1 MAAINGLAAPAAPK
15 AITLILG
22 AGPYSGVT
30 LSPPANIILD
40 LAGNDTR
47 SVDGT
52 QIASSTGPAVTVTS
66 GEVYIQGD
74 ALVTSANAPAM
85 LVTGGHLTLD
95 QVEVHESPGY
105 LNVAVKV
112 TGGSANLGFDV
123 LMHIQGDGAFVD
135 TYARSALVPH
145 PEGIDAELTPNT
157 YQVTDETDDGTLI
170 HETINAVSLSSTSQT
185 SSAPTTSYGESV
197 TFTATID
204 VKAIE
209 HGLATGTVTF
219 YDGAAVL
226 GTGTVNDTAGVQL
239 AAANS
244 ASALS
249 AVGGPFVATFTTSTL
264 SVGLHTITAV
274 YGGDD
279 AYVASSTVFAHTV
292 NNPTAVGLDGLQ
304 AEALTP
310 VLQLLNWLQAWLTR

>member
-1 MAAINGLAAPAAPK
+1 MQVTATDKNSASSAAPGSTSIQINPADAGNLGTILATAPFVELAVADDAALQAAVAAINGLAAPAAPK

-226 GTGTVNDTAGVQL
+226 GTGTVNDTL
-239 AAANS
+239 
-244 ASALS
+244 
-249 AVGGPFVATFTTSTL
+249 
-264 SVGLHTITAV
+264 
-274 YGGDD
+274 
-279 AYVASSTVFAHTV
+279 ASSWRP
-292 NNPTAVGLDGLQ
+292 PTRPARSARSADRSWPPSPP
-304 AEALTP
+304 A
-310 VLQLLNWLQAWLTR
+310 R